1 MGASNQ
7 PDSSAEQPK
16 ESWNINGNKNGTAEP
31 ERRIKILAAMPNR
44 NVLVLK
50 RDKGKMAKRRE
61 AIAMEAQT
69 LPDAVNHKGFG
80 DIILD
85 KGHSVNYEIG
95 FQYFNSSR

>member
-1 MGASNQ
+1 MQ
-7 PDSSAEQPK
+7 E
-16 ESWNINGNKNGTAEP
+16 
-31 ERRIKILAAMPNR
+31 IK
-44 NVLVLK
+44 
-50 RDKGKMAKRRE
+50 AKRRE

>member
-1 MGASNQ
+1 MISKIIFTLQ
-7 PDSSAEQPK
+7 E
-16 ESWNINGNKNGTAEP
+16 
-31 ERRIKILAAMPNR
+31 IK
-44 NVLVLK
+44 
-50 RDKGKMAKRRE
+50 AKRRE